1 MPVLET
7 VLLYVVVP
15 LVVVLLFAGVT
26 MIPGRGKG
34 PAKYKPGQPWEHEA
48 VWYEPHP
55 DIPGLPVHGD
65 RHDDHGGGLSAHG
78 AVGGQTG
85 ARALTG
91 GSNGNGPRA
100 LTAGDGRTGASA
112 ATAGVGATAAAL
124 ALGEHPHTHEVD
136 VPRRSAAGGARG
148 TW

>member
-7 VLLYVVVP
+7 VLIYAVIP
-15 LVVVLLFAGVT
+15 LVVVLLFAAAT

-34 PAKYKPGQPWEHEA
+34 PAKYEPGQPWEHEA

-65 RHDDHGGGLSAHG
+65 RHDEHGGGLDAHA

-85 ARALTG
+85 ARALTAG
-91 GSNGNGPRA
+91 GSGTGSRA
-100 LTAGDGRTGASA
+100 L
-112 ATAGVGATAAAL
+112 TAGVGATAAAL
-124 ALGEHPHTHEVD
+124 ALGEHPHGSETD
-136 VPRRSAAGGARG
+136 APRRSAAGGARG

>member
-7 VLLYVVVP
+7 VLIYAVIP
-15 LVVVLLFAGVT
+15 LVVVLLFAAVT

-65 RHDDHGGGLSAHG
+65 RHDDHGVGHAAHD

-91 GSNGNGPRA
+91 GG
-100 LTAGDGRTGASA
+100 TGSHAP
-112 ATAGVGATAAAL
+112 GVGATAAAL
-124 ALGEHPHTHEVD
+124 ALGEHPHGSEAD
-136 VPRRSAAGGARG
+136 APRRTAAGGARG

>member
-7 VLLYVVVP
+7 VLIYAVIP
-15 LVVVLLFAGVT
+15 LVVVLLFAAVT
-26 MIPGRGKG
+26 LIPGRGKG

-65 RHDDHGGGLSAHG
+65 RHDDHGGGHDVHA

-91 GSNGNGPRA
+91 GG
-100 LTAGDGRTGASA
+100 TGSR
-112 ATAGVGATAAAL
+112 AGVGATAAAL
-124 ALGEHPHTHEVD
+124 ALGEHPHGAEVD
-136 VPRRSAAGGARG
+136 APRRSAAGGARG

>member
-7 VLLYVVVP
+7 VLVYAVIP
-15 LVVVLLFAGVT
+15 LVVVLLFAAAT

-34 PAKYKPGQPWEHEA
+34 PARYKPGQPWEHEA

-55 DIPGLPVHGD
+55 DIPGLPVLGD
-65 RHDDHGGGLSAHG
+65 RHDSHGGGLSAHG

-91 GSNGNGPRA
+91 GSGSGDHGPRA
-100 LTAGDGRTGASA
+100 L
-112 ATAGVGATAAAL
+112 TAGVGATAAAL

-136 VPRRSAAGGARG
+136 APRRSAAGGARG